1 MSVTQFHNKQLEQKF
16 QQLEGSIYDN
26 NKLLNASVSALQSAI
41 KPNEQLDSMRN
52 ERDYMSSRLRK
63 LEEEIEKRE
72 RYSRRSNMLL
82 YGMKEEAGESFDRC
96 ATRVL
101 QVLCPHFPHTHT
113 HTKKKKKLERD
124 RH

>member
-1 MSVTQFHNKQLEQKF
+1 MNATQSLNKQLEQKF
-16 QQLEGSIYDN
+16 KQLEGSIYDDN

-41 KPNEQLDSMRN
+41 KRNNEQLDSMRN
-52 ERDYMSSRLRK
+52 EQDYMSSRLRK
-63 LEEEIEKRE
+63 LEEEIEKQE

-82 YGMKEEAGESFDRC
+82 YGTKEEAGESFDRC

-101 QVLCPHFPHTHT
+101 QVLCRHFPQ
-113 HTKKKKKLERD
+113 KNLERD

>member
-1 MSVTQFHNKQLEQKF
+1 MNATQSLNKQLEQKF
-16 QQLEGSIYDN
+16 KQLEGSIIDS

-72 RYSRRSNMLL
+72 RYSRQSNMLL

-101 QVLCPHFPHTHT
+101 QVLCPHFPH
-113 HTKKKKKLERD
+113 KKLERD
-124 RH
+124 RL